1 MTHVHVA
8 AARNIS
14 SAVDVQN
21 RIYTDFKSAGQ
32 IALRFLTFFAVN
44 SFVLLCSKRRDEQND
59 ERDGNRC
66 SELDRQ
72 SIFFVVKLSMQ
83 MHTMKILTLLF
94 TISFLVT
101 KLLLWRQ
108 FRIYSVCKSNS

>member
-44 SFVLLCSKRRDEQND
+44 SFSFASASALVVNILVKC
-59 ERDGNRC
+59 C
-66 SELDRQ
+66 
-72 SIFFVVKLSMQ
+72 FVVSSPSQ
-83 MHTMKILTLLF
+83 T
-94 TISFLVT
+94 S
-101 KLLLWRQ
+101 
-108 FRIYSVCKSNS
+108 